1 LQFLGFKPQ
10 LILIMRVFLKLNK
23 VVCASCTSGKV
34 CYCGWPVK
42 SDEKCLLNMLKM
54 FNCGLQRKKIVIY
67 AVENNLIRYAKL
79 YLLRRVFLYACRS
92 AFVAEIRVLSQ
103 KTKSMKI
110 RKTCSG

>member
-1 LQFLGFKPQ
+1 MQFLGYVPQ
-10 LILIMRVFLKLNK
+10 MILIMRVFLRLNK
-23 VVCASCTSGKV
+23 VEYVFCTSGIV

-54 FNCGLQRKKIVIY
+54 FNCGLQQKKIVIY

-92 AFVAEIRVLSQ
+92 ALVAEIHALF
-103 KTKSMKI
+103 
-110 RKTCSG
+110 